1 MRRLLAVAACAFLS
15 LTAAAAAEPTDEID
29 VTFVGDSVPAS
40 ISYIP
45 AARRELQRGLDVRLD
60 LRECRRLV
68 SSSCSF
74 QGRAPTTALQAVQS
88 NGHRLGDVLIVQV
101 GHNEGWH
108 GYGSGIDRVMR
119 AARSQGANAVVW
131 VTLCE
136 TRDIYHWTNRSIEA
150 AAKRWPRLVVAD
162 WNEYSHGKRWFA
174 DDGLHLTPYG
184 AERLASFL
192 RPYVLRAAAMT

>member
-1 MRRLLAVAACAFLS
+1 M
-15 LTAAAAAEPTDEID
+15 
-29 VTFVGDSVPAS
+29 
-40 ISYIP
+40 
-45 AARRELQRGLDVRLD
+45 
-60 LRECRRLV
+60 
-68 SSSCSF
+68 
-74 QGRAPTTALQAVQS
+74 
-88 NGHRLGDVLIVQV
+88 LIVQV

-119 AARSQGANAVVW
+119 AARSQGANGVVW

-136 TRDIYHWTNRSIEA
+136 TRDIYHWTNRSIQA